1 MRTDDGVCSEQRRI
15 DGVEQEQHPR
25 TPRRTRRARRCR
37 VLARSMLFGYLLVSS
52 DAAERFAST
61 SALERC
67 VHEVQKRSAAFIS
80 RYFAKKKLDLAELT
94 Y

>member
-1 MRTDDGVCSEQRRI
+1 MK
-15 DGVEQEQHPR
+15 
-25 TPRRTRRARRCR
+25 
-37 VLARSMLFGYLLVSS
+37 VLTVDYTAS

-80 RYFAKKKLDLAELT
+80 RYFAKKRSWT
-94 Y
+94 